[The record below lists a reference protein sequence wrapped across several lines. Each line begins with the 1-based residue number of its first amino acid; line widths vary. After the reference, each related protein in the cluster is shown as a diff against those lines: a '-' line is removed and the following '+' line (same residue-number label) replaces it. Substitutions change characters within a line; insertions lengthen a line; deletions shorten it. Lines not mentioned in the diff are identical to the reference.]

1 MIRRGLVLAMFAVV
15 SMCLVH
21 PSAGLAQEKKKA
33 DEPSNNISGTYS
45 FLRDGEFVQVT
56 VEDGQVSGYV
66 SRFGNTESDKDQFID
81 QFFEKASLTGN
92 HLSFK
97 TKTVHGVWYEFSGDV
112 VTTGSKQP
120 SQEGYRVI
128 KGTLVEHAADA
139 KGSDKARQRQAEF
152 KSFPSDMSQP

>member
-1 MIRRGLVLAMFAVV
+1 MIPRGLALAMVAVV

-21 PSAGLAQEKKKA
+21 PSAVLAQEKKKA
-33 DEPSNNISGTYS
+33 DELSNNISGTYS
-45 FLRDGEFVQVT
+45 FLHDGEFVQVT

-81 QFFEKASLTGN
+81 QFFDTASLKGN

-97 TKTVHGVWYEFSGDV
+97 TKTVHGVWYDFSGDV
-112 VTTGSKQP
+112 ATTGGKQP
-120 SQEGYRVI
+120 NQEGYRVI
-128 KGTLVEHAADA
+128 KGTLVEHASDA

-152 KSFPSDMSQP
+152 KSFPSDIGKP